1 MCTGVRPAM
10 NELMAIMNHESHN
23 NPLAGDVFLLKLL
36 FNLYEECDIIK
47 SDDRNRN
54 QDVNTT
60 TSTFGTPD
68 QIGIRLEDIVE
79 AVSCA
84 SCSVEEQMKMNKLG
98 NKIVQYFFDS
108 FKKKDLSFDRPL
120 AKSKSQND
128 NLERELKGNATE
140 LRNVG
145 LRSGKLTYN
154 YYGEVAKTAVLKS
167 KRESDAVKFGFP
179 LPYSHLSHLG
189 STNINMDTDTDRDR
203 DTIAKKNGARSF
215 DTDGDDSVTSQSL
228 FLGGRS
234 EWSEHSFHQGNL
246 GNERE
251 NNMHRLTFDYE
262 IESEDAYNQGLKDLK
277 AEKFLSYPRLRSI
290 KKYPKI
296 SQNELINCICNIY
309 PEVLEEFSDQT
320 KKFRCNFILSTTTF
334 FKINYYISIH
344 NS

>member
-1 MCTGVRPAM
+1 M

-23 NPLAGDVFLLKLL
+23 NPLAGDIFLLKLL

-47 SDDRNRN
+47 ADDMRSN
-54 QDVNTT
+54 QDQNLSIT

-84 SCSVEEQMKMNKLG
+84 SCSIEEQMKMNKLG
-98 NKIVQYFFDS
+98 NKIVQYFFDGI
-108 FKKKDLSFDRPL
+108 KKKDLSFDRPL
-120 AKSKSQND
+120 AKSKPRND
-128 NLERELKGNATE
+128 YLERELKENAAE
-140 LRNVG
+140 LRNSG

-154 YYGEVAKTAVLKS
+154 YYGEVAKTADLKS
-167 KRESDAVKFGFP
+167 KREKDAVKFGFP

-189 STNINMDTDTDRDR
+189 STNININTNTDN
-203 DTIAKKNGARSF
+203 DTIAKKDGARSF

-234 EWSEHSFHQGNL
+234 EWSEHSFHQENL

-251 NNMHRLTFDYE
+251 NTVHRLAFDDE
-262 IESEDAYNQGLKDLK
+262 FESEEACNQGLKDLK
-277 AEKFLSYPRLRSI
+277 AEKFLSYPKLRSI
-290 KKYPKI
+290 KKFPKI

-309 PEVLEEFSDQT
+309 PEVLEEFSNQT
-320 KKFRCNFILSTTTF
+320 KKYRFNFILF
-334 FKINYYISIH
+334 FPRHNLFKIIDYILTH
-344 NS
+344 NF